1 MRARVFAAMLCA
13 AAIIFAC
20 AAAACT
26 GGNAFT
32 FLSVRLRG
40 NGDGTVTARAQN
52 EFDAG
57 SAVIFGTLRI
67 YRSDGQFDDTDYAEL
82 AGEVYIADF
91 SEQKT
96 AELTVPAAG
105 GGYFCAELT
114 YIIDG
119 EEYAVLSGTVHYD
132 AQGNRI

>member
-1 MRARVFAAMLCA
+1 M
-13 AAIIFAC
+13 
-20 AAAACT
+20 
-26 GGNAFT
+26 
-32 FLSVRLRG
+32 
-40 NGDGTVTARAQN
+40 
-52 EFDAG
+52 
-57 SAVIFGTLRI
+57 IFGTLRI

-96 AELTVPAAG
+96 AELTVSAAG

-119 EEYAVLSGTVHYD
+119 EEQAVLSGTVRYD
-132 AQGNRI
+132 GEGKRI